1 MRPDLP
7 PQEAAVLK
15 LIQDNPFIGQQE
27 IADALGL
34 ARSTVAAHIVQ
45 LVQKGYILG
54 RGYVLPEASR
64 IVCLGGA
71 VFDRKYRARQPL
83 VPETSNP
90 VDGMRSYG
98 GVARNVAENLG
109 LLGAA
114 TSFISILGDD
124 ETGNALLAHLRQIGV
139 DVSQVLTSRERPTA
153 EYAAILDQNG
163 DLSIGLADMGI
174 FDLFEASHLERV
186 WPHLA
191 SASLVFCDCNLP
203 AETLRLLIERRKDAR
218 FRLAFDA
225 VSTHKVMRLPDDL
238 SGIDYLFMNLDEANA
253 LMARRSLGPFRDA
266 EAAALAI
273 VNAGVAHA
281 IVTRGASGAVVAEGG
296 QIRAVPAVKAEPVE
310 MTGAGDAMIAGAL
323 QALLTGKPAFEAV
336 RIGTLLGA
344 LTTESAA
351 SVHPELSPRFL
362 EANMHRLQPVERI

>member
-1 MRPDLP
+1 MNAELP
-7 PQEAAVLK
+7 AQEAAVLN
-15 LIQDNPFIGQQE
+15 LIKDNPFMGQQE

-54 RGYVLPEASR
+54 RGYVLPTASR

-83 VPETSNP
+83 VAETSNP
-90 VDGMRSYG
+90 VDGMRSFG
-98 GVARNVAENLG
+98 GVARNVAENLA

-114 TSFISILGDD
+114 TSFISIVGED
-124 ETGNALLAHLRQIGV
+124 ETGSVLLAHLRQINI
-139 DVSQVLTSRERPTA
+139 DVSQIITTKDRPTA
-153 EYAAILDQNG
+153 EYAAVLDEKG
-163 DLSIGLADMGI
+163 DLAIGLADMGI
-174 FDLFEASHLERV
+174 FDLFQPQYLERV

-191 SASLVFCDCNLP
+191 SANLVFCDCNLP
-203 AETLRLLIERRKDAR
+203 AETLQLLIEKRKDAR

-238 SGIDYLFMNLDEANA
+238 AGIDFLFMNLDEANA
-253 LMARRSLGPFRDA
+253 LMARRSQGPFKDAA
-266 EAAALAI
+266 EAARALVA
-273 VNAGVAHA
+273 AGAANA
-281 IVTRGASGAVVAEGG
+281 IVTRGASGVVIADAASL
-296 QIRAVPAVKAEPVE
+296 QTIPAVTAQPVE
-310 MTGAGDAMIAGAL
+310 ITGAGDAMIAATL
-323 QALLTGKPAFEAV
+323 HALLSGASVADAT

-351 SVHPELSPRFL
+351 SVHPELSPRFM
-362 EANMHRLQPVERI
+362 EANMHRLMPVERI